1 MKFKDTRV
9 YMSRTLDDSYLFT
22 IMIASDSGIREN
34 VLEGCKVYIE
44 RSAERVTFQFWL
56 CIQSVYT
63 YSGHCTVDAV
73 CQERI

>member
-34 VLEGCKVYIE
+34 VLEGCNIFK
-44 RSAERVTFQFWL
+44 SAPTRRVTSQFWL